1 MHNIE
6 YRNYP
11 LNVNRKSVQKEL
23 DAYAAYEDRHEGCS
37 GLYRD
42 IRWIENGISENYDEA
57 IKRIEINDR
66 EDYDQLAVKYKQYH
80 PVKTKKLDTLRERF
94 AEATKLLY
102 EKERKIHYSAENVSV
117 EFVSCRN
124 CHSRFA
130 TKYLKTNVCPM
141 CKEDLRPIS
150 TLENIEN
157 TRKKVAALKEQIKQ
171 EENKGKFDVRWLV
184 KIEYHT

>member
-66 EDYDQLAVKYKQYH
+66 EDYDQLAVKYKEYH

-102 EKERKIHYSAENVSV
+102 EKERKIHYSAENV
-117 EFVSCRN
+117 FV
-124 CHSRFA
+124 
-130 TKYLKTNVCPM
+130 
-141 CKEDLRPIS
+141 KEC
-150 TLENIEN
+150 
-157 TRKKVAALKEQIKQ
+157 
-171 EENKGKFDVRWLV
+171 
-184 KIEYHT
+184 